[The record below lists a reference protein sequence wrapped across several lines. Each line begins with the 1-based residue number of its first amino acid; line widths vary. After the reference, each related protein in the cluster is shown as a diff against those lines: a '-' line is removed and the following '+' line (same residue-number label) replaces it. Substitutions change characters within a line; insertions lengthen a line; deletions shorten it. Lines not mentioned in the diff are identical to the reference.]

1 MLKFLFN
8 EIAPFESYTW
18 QHYAPIIFFTI
29 ATILT
34 IRYAKRNLNE
44 DQQYRF
50 IFRISL
56 LAPFL
61 ILAWIAHLFYTGTFD
76 HTKDL
81 PLFLCNVIA
90 FVYPIII
97 YKRNRLWF
105 GVFYFMVLAG
115 TLQAIITPDLKY
127 GFPNLM
133 YIRYWSI
140 HCIPILIV
148 FYSLNVFKIKI
159 RFKDFLNAVIWMNIY
174 LVAIFLVNLMLKS
187 NYAYTMRKP
196 DAASLID
203 VMGPWPWYLITGE
216 LIALVLFTLLYIPY
230 MRFKKRKNLTG

>member
-1 MLKFLFN
+1 MLKFLFY

-18 QHYAPIIFFTI
+18 QHYAPIIFF
-29 ATILT
+29 AVVSILI
-34 IRYAKRNLNE
+34 IRYAKKNLNE
-44 DQQYRF
+44 DQQYRL

-81 PLFLCNVIA
+81 PLFLCNIIA

-115 TLQAIITPDLKY
+115 TLQALITPD
-127 GFPNLM
+127 
-133 YIRYWSI
+133 
-140 HCIPILIV
+140 
-148 FYSLNVFKIKI
+148 FKIWLSKFDVHSI
-159 RFKDFLNAVIWMNIY
+159 LVDPLYSHYDCFLFFECFQNKNTIQRF
-174 LVAIFLVNLMLKS
+174 
-187 NYAYTMRKP
+187 P
-196 DAASLID
+196 
-203 VMGPWPWYLITGE
+203 
-216 LIALVLFTLLYIPY
+216 
-230 MRFKKRKNLTG
+230 